1 MTALLD
7 LFQVNALLKELISKL
22 PLPPVPHGTEALIET
37 IWLLMTSVV
46 AVPAI
51 CRLPGGS
58 PVLGF
63 LVRLLAHL
71 HMQGQAH
78 VRQAAIYVS
87 L

>member
-1 MTALLD
+1 MHNEHYPAGCSDCDQISALL
-7 LFQVNALLKELISKL
+7 LQVNALLKELISKL

-63 LVRLLAHL
+63 LVRLSAW
-71 HMQGQAH
+71 Q
-78 VRQAAIYVS
+78 V
-87 L
+87 